1 MAMIFG
7 SMFLGILVGY
17 FKWMPKAYMASI
29 HRFIF
34 ITMIILLLFL
44 GAEVGSDPDTL
55 GKIYQLGLQSFV
67 IAVFSVG
74 GSVLFLGLMSKLWPI
89 RIEKEEEKP

>member
-1 MAMIFG
+1 MVLIFG

-17 FKWMPKAYMASI
+17 FEWMPKASMVSV

-55 GKIYQLGLQSFV
+55 GKIYQLGLQSLV
-67 IAVFSVG
+67 IAVFSVA
-74 GSVLFLGLMSKLWPI
+74 GSILFLWLMSKIWPI
-89 RIEKEEEKP
+89 RIEKKEEKP